1 MRRKPA
7 PTPVTRTFMTL
18 DPSVNSSFKPA
29 EESVNAQPIELGEM
43 SATAGGGAAGLLADL
58 NPLHQVK
65 TTVHVCIGE
74 VSMSIGEL
82 MALQAHQ
89 VVRLQQAVEEPV
101 DLLVE
106 GKAVARGQL
115 VAVDGHFAVRITE
128 LPVALQV

>member
-1 MRRKPA
+1 MD
-7 PTPVTRTFMTL
+7 L
-18 DPSVNSSFKPA
+18 SVSTSFKQTQDA
-29 EESVNAQPIELGEM
+29 VNAQPIELGEM
-43 SATAGGGAAGLLADL
+43 PLSGGAGRNLVEDS

-65 TTVHVCIGE
+65 TQVQVCVGTVQL
-74 VSMSIGEL
+74 SIGEL
-82 MALQAHQ
+82 MALKAHQ

-115 VAVDGHFAVRITE
+115 VAVDGQFAIRITE

>member
-1 MRRKPA
+1 MD
-7 PTPVTRTFMTL
+7 L
-18 DPSVNSSFKPA
+18 SVSTSFKQNQDT
-29 EESVNAQPIELGEM
+29 VNAQPIELGEM
-43 SATAGGGAAGLLADL
+43 PPSDGASRNLVEDF

-65 TTVHVCIGE
+65 TKVQVCVGN
-74 VSMSIGEL
+74 VSLSIGEL
-82 MALQAHQ
+82 MALKAHQ

-115 VAVDGHFAVRITE
+115 VAVDGQFAIRITE

>member
-1 MRRKPA
+1 MD
-7 PTPVTRTFMTL
+7 L
-18 DPSVNSSFKPA
+18 SVSTSFKQNQDT
-29 EESVNAQPIELGEM
+29 VNAQPIELGEM
-43 SATAGGGAAGLLADL
+43 PPLGGAGRSLVEDF

-65 TTVHVCIGE
+65 TKVQVCVGN
-74 VSMSIGEL
+74 VSLSIGEL
-82 MALQAHQ
+82 MALKAHQ

-115 VAVDGHFAVRITE
+115 VAVDGQFAIRITE